1 MNIFQSPIFGWSIGV
16 IILIPL
22 LIVLLNEVI
31 DRLRRRNNPMS
42 EIFAL
47 LRDVALPLMA
57 VLMVL
62 RFLFQVQDTN
72 LPTRLVST
80 VFWSLLIVIV
90 FRFSRSM
97 LGDGEYV
104 ENDWRA
110 SIPTMFLRLPPY
122 LIIGYIAFHI
132 VQNVWRLPVSEMAT
146 TLGLGSVVVAFAL
159 QDTLSNLVSGLLL
172 LANSPFKTGEWI
184 HVGDVEG
191 SVVDVN
197 WRYTSLETRNGDLVV
212 IPNGSISQESIENHS
227 RPYLRTRIVQDIDV
241 AFSNPPNKVK
251 HMFMQTMLETPGI
264 LHEPAPNVATT
275 RIDDPLMGY
284 QVQYWIGDFKDK
296 PGIHNN
302 FMTRV
307 WYAVQRYDIALPS
320 PAFDLYNYDA
330 EKVNADSEITAEVRT
345 AYLESLD
352 SFEMLPENVLARLGD
367 SSDYKHFAA
376 GETIVEIDSLE
387 PGVIVIYTGEVRL
400 LMFDENGLEHEL
412 EQLSAGDFFCEN
424 GLFGRPIS
432 TIKAITMTDAEIL
445 VISHMEMNA
454 VINRHQRFSAE
465 VNSLITQRRAAESR
479 ILEHK
484 EINTLVDELPDPQ
497 TNFSTNGKG
506 EH

>member
-1 MNIFQSPIFGWSIGV
+1 MNIFQSSIFGWSIAV
-16 IILIPL
+16 IVLIPL
-22 LIVLLNEVI
+22 LIVLLNEII
-31 DRLRRRNNPMS
+31 DRLRRRNNPVA

-57 VLMVL
+57 VVMVL
-62 RFLFQVQDTN
+62 RFLFRVQETN

-90 FRFSRSM
+90 FRFSRSV
-97 LGDGEYV
+97 LGKGEY
-104 ENDWRA
+104 EESDWRA
-110 SIPTMFLRLPPY
+110 SIPSMFLRLPPY

-132 VQNVWRLPVSEMAT
+132 VQNVWSLPVSEMAT

-197 WRYTSLETRNGDLVV
+197 WRYTSIETRNGDLVV

-251 HMFMQTMLETPGI
+251 HMFMQTMLETPGV

-284 QVQYWIGDFKDK
+284 QVQYWISDFADK
-296 PGIHNN
+296 PKIHNN

-330 EKVNADSEITAEVRT
+330 EKVNADSEITSEVRT
-345 AYLESLD
+345 GYLESLD
-352 SFEMLPENVLARLGD
+352 AFDILPEAVLKKLGKV
-367 SSDYKHFAA
+367 SAYKHYAV
-376 GETIVEIDSLE
+376 GETVVEADMAE
-387 PGVIVIYTGEVRL
+387 PGIIVIYTGNIRLMMHDEEGVR
-400 LMFDENGLEHEL
+400 HEL
-412 EQLSAGDFFCEN
+412 DQLGAGEFFCEN

-432 TIKAITMTDAEIL
+432 TVEAVTVSDAEVL
-445 VISHMEMNA
+445 VIPHTEMNS
-454 VINRHQRFSAE
+454 VINRNQRFSAE
-465 VNSLITQRRAAESR
+465 VNSLITQRRIAESR
-479 ILEHK
+479 ILEHR
-484 EINTLVDELPDPQ
+484 EIKTSVEDLPDPQ
-497 TNFSTNGKG
+497 TTFSTNGKG